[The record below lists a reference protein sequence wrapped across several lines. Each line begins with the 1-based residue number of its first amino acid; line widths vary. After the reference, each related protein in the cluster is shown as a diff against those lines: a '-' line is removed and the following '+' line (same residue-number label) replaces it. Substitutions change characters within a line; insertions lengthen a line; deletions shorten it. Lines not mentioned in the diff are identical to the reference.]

1 MANNPKPLEV
11 NVHVVWWA
19 RFLLWTAAVHVRV
32 VSRLVSTKGVT
43 TAVKR

>member
-1 MANNPKPLEV
+1 MANNPKP
-11 NVHVVWWA
+11 NVQVVWWA
-19 RFLLWTAAVHVRV
+19 RCLLWTAAMYVRT